1 MFNAANDGGTTQLQ
15 AQGTSNV
22 LFTGN
27 MSDNTDSANGI
38 TKIGTGTVVL
48 SGNNTYRGSTTVNDG
63 SLVVSNAVFTAT
75 IQSDSTTVNFTNTGG
90 LTATLTNS
98 PNLIVIVTSNAPVG
112 PTFAFTYP
120 SGSENTVDS
129 NGLQNL
135 MNYALG
141 GTGPGSNP
149 DLPVLTV
156 NGSNLTLTATVR
168 SNDPSLRF
176 YGQWTTDLSG
186 TTDRWEDHT
195 VELTPPDL
203 SFSQGVESDKP
214 RKFMRFKATLIP

>member
-15 AQGTSNV
+15 AQGTSTV